1 MAKKVVKKTKIK
13 LQNILLVLICIAGI
27 SYGIYYSF
35 QIPIKNIVIKN
46 TNYLNDDYIIE
57 LAGIKDYPSFLLT
70 RSNKIKKDISK
81 SKYIDKVKVSKK
93 YGFKLYIEVYESN
106 ALFFDMNKNK
116 YVLENNNLIGTE
128 DIYTNYRVPRL
139 LNYVPDTK
147 YESFIK
153 NMGKIDKNVLSKI
166 SDIEYKPNDYD
177 KDRFLLYMDDGN
189 MVYLTLTKFKAIN
202 HYIEVLAQ
210 LENHKGVLYLDNG
223 NHFKIME

>member
-13 LQNILLVLICIAGI
+13 LLNILLVLVVIAGI
-27 SYGIYYSF
+27 SYGVYYSF
-35 QIPIKNIVIKN
+35 QIPIKNIIIKN

-57 LAGIKDYPSFLLT
+57 LAGIKNYPSFLLT
-70 RSNKIKKDISK
+70 SSNKMKKEISS
-81 SKYIDKVKVSKK
+81 SKYIESVKISKK
-93 YGFKLYIEVYESN
+93 YGFKVVIEVEEN
-106 ALFFDMNKNK
+106 DCLFFDLNKNK
-116 YVLENNNLIGTE
+116 YVLENNEVISTDDL
-128 DIYTNYRVPRL
+128 YTNFRVPRL

-153 NMGKIDKNVLSKI
+153 NMAKIDKSVLGKI
-166 SDIEYKPNDYD
+166 SDIEYKPNEYD

>member
-13 LQNILLVLICIAGI
+13 LLNVLLVLICIAGI

>member
-13 LQNILLVLICIAGI
+13 LLNILLVLICIAGI

-153 NMGKIDKNVLSKI
+153 NMAKIDKNVLSKI

>member
-13 LQNILLVLICIAGI
+13 LLNILLILGFIAGI

-46 TNYLNDDYIIE
+46 TSYLNDDYIIE
-57 LAGIKDYPSFLLT
+57 LADIKDYPSFLLT
-70 RSNKIKKDISK
+70 RSSKIKKDISE
-81 SKYIDKVKVSKK
+81 SKYIDSVKVIKK
-93 YGFKLYIEVYESN
+93 YGFKLIIEVEEN
-106 ALFFDMNKNK
+106 DCLFFDLNKNK
-116 YVLENNNLIGTE
+116 YVLENNEVIGN
-128 DIYTNYRVPRL
+128 DDLYTNFRVPRL

-153 NMGKIDKNVLSKI
+153 NMSKIDKSVLAKI
-166 SDIEYKPNDYD
+166 SDIEYKPNEYD